1 VKMNKRAVLDLPIRI
16 VVVLAVLAA
25 ALPFI
30 GSAMEYNEEATTAAA
45 LENQIGRI
53 TNAAAVVYF
62 SGEGSC
68 RTVDLDIPSGCSI
81 SVGGKGGEA
90 YSVRGIM
97 GDRVVYTGYMDK
109 PSVGFSDET
118 MLSGKCTVL
127 VRCSEGGNGYPV
139 IQVIA

>member
-1 VKMNKRAVLDLPIRI
+1 MKMNKRAVLDLPIRI

-25 ALPFI
+25 SLPFI
-30 GSAMEYNEEATTAAA
+30 GSALEHNEEATTAAA
-45 LENQIGRI
+45 LENQVGRI

-81 SVGGKGGEA
+81 SVGGNGGEA

-97 GDRVVYTGYMDK
+97 GNKIVYTGYMDK

-118 MLSGKCTVL
+118 VLSGKCTIL
-127 VRCSEGGNGYPV
+127 VRCSEDGSGYPE
-139 IQVIA
+139 IDVIA

>member
-1 VKMNKRAVLDLPIRI
+1 MKMNKRAVLDLPIRI

-68 RTVDLDIPSGCSI
+68 RTVDLDIPAGCTVSA
-81 SVGGKGGEA
+81 GGSGGEA
-90 YSVRGIM
+90 YSVRGAV
-97 GDRVVYTGYMDK
+97 GDKTVCTGYMDR
-109 PSVGFSDET
+109 PSVGFSAKT
-118 MLSGKCTVL
+118 VLSGKCTVT
-127 VRCSEGGNGYPV
+127 VRCSPGGDGYPV
-139 IQVIA
+139 IDVIL

>member
-1 VKMNKRAVLDLPIRI
+1 MKMNKRAVLDLPIRI

-25 ALPFI
+25 SLPFI
-30 GSAMEYNEEATTAAA
+30 GSALEHNEEATTAAA
-45 LENQIGRI
+45 LENQVGRI

-81 SVGGKGGEA
+81 AVGGNGGEA

-97 GDRVVYTGYMDK
+97 GNKIVYTGYMDK

-118 MLSGKCTVL
+118 VLSGKCTVL
-127 VRCSEGGNGYPV
+127 VRCSEGGSGYPE
-139 IQVIA
+139 IDVIA